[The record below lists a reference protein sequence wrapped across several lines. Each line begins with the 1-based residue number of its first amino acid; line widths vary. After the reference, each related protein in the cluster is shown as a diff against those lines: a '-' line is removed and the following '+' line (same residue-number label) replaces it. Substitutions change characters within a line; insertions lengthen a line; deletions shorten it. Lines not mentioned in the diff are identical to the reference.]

1 MDMTKTLEGKV
12 ALITGAARDVG
23 REIALAMAAEGA
35 TVAINYS
42 SSAEGSQ
49 NVVKE
54 IEAVGGKA
62 GAWQADVGD
71 FDSTKAMVDD
81 IVKTFGGIDIVVNN
95 AGVAERARFLDATSE
110 QWKRHIDVG
119 MMGTVNTSRA
129 ALPYMV
135 EAKKGGRIISIGGD
149 SSRVGEANLSMAAA
163 SRAGTIA
170 LIKSLAKEFGRNDI
184 TCNAITLGMI
194 QSAHSDPKWLEEMLP
209 KIVKNY
215 PLKRIGQPT
224 DVAPMIA
231 FLASDGAAWITGQT
245 ISINGGFAMV

>member
-1 MDMTKTLEGKV
+1 MTKTLQGKV

-23 REIALAMAAEGA
+23 REIALALAAEGA
-35 TVAINYS
+35 AIAINYS
-42 SSAEGSQ
+42 ASAEASE
-49 NVVKE
+49 NVVRE
-54 IEAVGGKA
+54 IEAAGGKA
-62 GAWQADVGD
+62 RAWQADVGD

-110 QWKRHIDVG
+110 QWQRHIAVG
-119 MMGTVNTSRA
+119 LMGSVNTARA

-135 EAKKGGRIISIGGD
+135 DAGKGGRLISIGGD

-163 SRAGTIA
+163 SRAGAIA
-170 LIKSLAKEFGRNDI
+170 LIKSLAKEFGRNGI
-184 TCNAITLGMI
+184 TCNAVTLGMI

-209 KIVKNY
+209 KMVKNY
-215 PLKRIGQPT
+215 PLKRIGQPG

-231 FLASDGAAWITGQT
+231 FLASEGADWITGQT
-245 ISINGGFAMV
+245 ISINGGFAMI